1 MMIQN
6 KALKLRLY
14 PNKEQSQKI
23 IQFCGAN
30 RFLYNKMLEERQQA
44 YKEFKENGS
53 LDALWTHKY
62 KTEVDYKNEFEWM
75 KGIESTSL
83 QQSRKH
89 LIDAYNNFF
98 KSLKKQRK
106 GNSQFPKFKKK
117 GCKDS
122 YTSINNSNAIRI
134 DYNSHKIKLPKLG
147 WVNYRDT
154 RILNAITIKSATI
167 SVSKTGKFFVSVLYE
182 YDIDIPE
189 KLTYNNNLII
199 NALDMSLENFY
210 IDCNNNHPD
219 YIKQYRENLSH
230 LKYLQ
235 RQVSKKKKG
244 SSNKKKAQLKVNKV
258 YEKIANSRK
267 DFIEKLSNVL
277 IEKNDV
283 IIIESLNIKAMS
295 QCLNLGK
302 STLDLGWGIFV
313 NRLEQKIF
321 LTNKLLIKADKW
333 FASSQIC
340 HVCGYQNKSL
350 TLHDREWICPNC
362 GSHLLRDENAA
373 INLKQYG
380 INILKN
386 SRQELSGEPLEMSSE
401 EESMKG
407 ESCDFSHK

>member
-1 MMIQN
+1 MMKQN

-30 RFLYNKMLEERQQA
+30 RFIYNKMFEERQQA
-44 YKEFKENGS
+44 YKEFKENGN
-53 LDALWTHKY
+53 LEALWTHKY

-75 KGIESTSL
+75 KDVESTSL

-117 GCKDS
+117 GIKDS
-122 YTSINNSNAIRI
+122 YTSINNANAIRI
-134 DYNSHKIKLPKLG
+134 NYGNHKIKLPKLG
-147 WVNYRDT
+147 WVNYRDN
-154 RILNAITIKSATI
+154 RVLNNITIKSATI
-167 SVSKTGKFFVSVLYE
+167 SISKTGKFFVSVLYE
-182 YDIDIPE
+182 YDIEPPE
-189 KLTYNNNLII
+189 KLTYSDDLII

-219 YIKQYRENLSH
+219 YIKQYRKNLSH

-244 SSNKKKAQLKVNKV
+244 SSNRKKAQLKVNKV
-258 YEKIANSRK
+258 YEKITNSRK
-267 DFIEKLSNVL
+267 NFIEKLSNDL

-302 STLDLGWGIFV
+302 STLDLGWGMFV
-313 NRLEQKIF
+313 NRLEQKISI
-321 LTNKLLIKADKW
+321 TNKILIKADKW

-350 TLHDREWICPNC
+350 TLHDRE
-362 GSHLLRDENAA
+362 
-373 INLKQYG
+373 
-380 INILKN
+380 
-386 SRQELSGEPLEMSSE
+386 
-401 EESMKG
+401 
-407 ESCDFSHK
+407 